1 MLKAQERFKSEKY
14 NIFAE
19 KINKISLISNDDK
32 RILSIHSTETYVYVM
47 SKDLISK
54 KEKIKRNNIIKQNKN
69 VEFWLYCTITLKKK
83 HNLNWSEIPD
93 HP

>member
-14 NIFAE
+14 NIFTE
-19 KINKISLISNDDK
+19 KTNKISLISNDDK

-54 KEKIKRNNIIKQNKN
+54 KEKFKRNNIIKQNKN

>member
-14 NIFAE
+14 NIFTE

-83 HNLNWSEIPD
+83 HNLNWFEIPD

>member
-14 NIFAE
+14 NIFTE
-19 KINKISLISNDDK
+19 KISLISNDDK

-69 VEFWLYCTITLKKK
+69 VEF
-83 HNLNWSEIPD
+83 
-93 HP
+93 

>member
-14 NIFAE
+14 NIFTE

>member
-14 NIFAE
+14 NIFTE

-32 RILSIHSTETYVYVM
+32 RILSIHSTETYAYVM

-69 VEFWLYCTITLKKK
+69 VEF
-83 HNLNWSEIPD
+83 
-93 HP
+93 

>member
-1 MLKAQERFKSEKY
+1 MLKTQERFKSEKH
-14 NIFAE
+14 NIFTE

-32 RILSIHSTETYVYVM
+32 RILSIHWTETYVYVM
-47 SKDLISK
+47 SKDLICK
-54 KEKIKRNNIIKQNKN
+54 KEKMKGNNIIKQYKN
-69 VEFWLYCTITLKKK
+69 VEVWLYCTIRPKKK

>member
-14 NIFAE
+14 NIFTE

-54 KEKIKRNNIIKQNKN
+54 KEKIKRNNVIKQNKN